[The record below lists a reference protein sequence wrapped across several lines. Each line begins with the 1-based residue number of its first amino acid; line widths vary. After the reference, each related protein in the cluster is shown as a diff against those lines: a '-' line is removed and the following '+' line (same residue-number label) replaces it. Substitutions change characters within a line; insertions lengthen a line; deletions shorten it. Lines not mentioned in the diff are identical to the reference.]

1 MAPRPELYNLER
13 DPQETSNLIS
23 RFPAVADTLRTRV
36 WEAAGSG
43 AQQEKVL
50 TSPVDPETRELL
62 RSLGY
67 FSAGATREIQLGAGG
82 PDPKD
87 RAPILKVLAHVE
99 DLLNAKQYPA
109 AVRAM
114 ERGLKL
120 DPANPL
126 GHLYLA
132 IAFERTGQFERAIEV
147 YEDAIRMNARTDQ
160 VYGRLGKDELRLGHL
175 DKAVSAMARAAEIN
189 PTDLDNLRNLGT
201 AYLQL
206 GRADDA
212 DKAFKAITVQNDHYA
227 AAWNGLGLLAVQ
239 RNDGD
244 TARRDFEKALEFG
257 PDEVEP
263 LLNLGVLYQKAGNCS
278 QAVPYFQRF
287 LRKAAESDYGHLFPD
302 VRDAIRGCSAH

>member
-1 MAPRPELYNLER
+1 MAKTLE
-13 DPQETSNLIS
+13 SK
-23 RFPAVADTLRTRV
+23 V
-36 WEAAGSG
+36 WEVAGSG
-43 AQQEKVL
+43 AKHERVL
-50 TSPVDPETRELL
+50 ASPLDPETRELL

-114 ERGLKL
+114 EPGLKL

-147 YEDAIRMNARTDQ
+147 YEEAIRMNVRTDQ
-160 VYGRLGKDELRLGHL
+160 VYARLGKDELRLGHL
-175 DKAVSAMARAAEIN
+175 DKAVSAMARAAELN